1 MKNKTTIPQQP
12 KYAQLLLIVLT
23 LVRRIHNSTSCVSIV
38 LVTLIHSFFVK
49 QQYAA
54 ITLNR
59 LAIKLSKL
67 LCLESKFTVR
77 VERESNVPPVLY
89 S

>member
-1 MKNKTTIPQQP
+1 M
-12 KYAQLLLIVLT
+12 
-23 LVRRIHNSTSCVSIV
+23 SIV
-38 LVTLIHSFFVK
+38 LVTLMHGFFVK

-54 ITLNR
+54 IALNR

-77 VERESNVPPVLY
+77 IERESNVPLVLY